1 MSKNTEMRTSSG
13 NMIDLLDVRA
23 SDIDF
28 SEVGYALSNLR
39 RFTGHPHTHWSV
51 AQHCLLM
58 TTLVAKSAAPYA
70 LLHDAHEIFSNDVS
84 SPFKNAMAAIIPDG
98 DKAYRMLCERF
109 DAAIFEAA
117 ELIYPVPSMIAYEIK
132 EADAVLCSAEQQAI
146 MTDAVPDYDT
156 GDLYKQVVEQP
167 EEVVRHA
174 WGNACQTMLPCFN
187 LMKGLAS

>member
-1 MSKNTEMRTSSG
+1 MSKNTAMRSSNG
-13 NMIDLLDVRA
+13 RLIDLLDVKP

-28 SEVGYALSNLR
+28 LEIGYALSNLR
-39 RFTGHPHTHWSV
+39 RFTGHAHTHWSV

-58 TTLVAKSAAPYA
+58 TTLVTKTAAPYA
-70 LLHDAHEIFSNDVS
+70 LLHDAHEMFSNDVS
-84 SPFKNAMAAIIPDG
+84 SPFKNAMAQIIPDG
-98 DKAYRMLCERF
+98 DKAYRILCERF

-117 ELIYPVPSMIAYEIK
+117 ELIYPIPSMIAYEIK
-132 EADAVLCSAEQQAI
+132 EADAMLCAAEQQAI

-156 GDLYKQVVEQP
+156 GELYKKVIPQP

-174 WGNACQTMLPCFN
+174 WGNACQALLPRFN